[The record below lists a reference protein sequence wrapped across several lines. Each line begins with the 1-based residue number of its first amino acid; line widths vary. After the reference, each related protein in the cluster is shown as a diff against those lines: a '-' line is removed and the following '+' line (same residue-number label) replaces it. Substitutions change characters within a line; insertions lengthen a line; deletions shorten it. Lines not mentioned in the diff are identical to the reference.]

1 MTMTCRLTNVRDFP
15 DVARHWSAKIEVCV
29 HVQSQPRRGS
39 LVSNVTTVG
48 IDLAKNVF
56 SLHGVDARGVVVL
69 RKTVSRARLASF
81 VAQLPAS
88 VIGMEACSGAHE
100 WARRFA
106 QHGHTVKLMAP
117 KFVVPY
123 RKSGKNDG
131 NDAAA
136 ICEAVSRPSMRF
148 VPVKSVEQQTM
159 LTLHRVRLG
168 FVEERTATINRIRGL
183 LAEFGVV
190 LPQRAMEVRRG
201 AAASLEQL
209 PAAAARALSD
219 LLAHVRVLDERVN
232 EYECE
237 LEQHARRD
245 ERAQRIQSLSGVG
258 PISASAIVASVA
270 DAHEFK
276 NGRQF
281 AAWLGLTPKQYST
294 GGKTRLGHITAHG
307 DPYLRTLLIMGARS
321 MLQTA
326 LRRTDRLARWA
337 LGVRARRGYHR
348 ACIAVAAKHARI
360 IWAMLAKNEVL
371 QLS

>member
-1 MTMTCRLTNVRDFP
+1 
-15 DVARHWSAKIEVCV
+15 
-29 HVQSQPRRGS
+29 
-39 LVSNVTTVG
+39 VSNVTTVG

-69 RKTVSRARLASF
+69 RKTVSRARLAAF

-117 KFVVPY
+117 KFVAPY

-159 LTLHRVRLG
+159 LTLHRCALG
-168 FVEERTATINRIRGL
+168 FVEERTATINRI
-183 LAEFGVV
+183 
-190 LPQRAMEVRRG
+190 
-201 AAASLEQL
+201 
-209 PAAAARALSD
+209 
-219 LLAHVRVLDERVN
+219 
-232 EYECE
+232 
-237 LEQHARRD
+237 
-245 ERAQRIQSLSGVG
+245 
-258 PISASAIVASVA
+258 VASVA
-270 DAHEFK
+270 DAHE
-276 NGRQF
+276 
-281 AAWLGLTPKQYST
+281 W
-294 GGKTRLGHITAHG
+294 
-307 DPYLRTLLIMGARS
+307 S

-326 LRRTDRLARWA
+326 LRRTDRLAHWA
-337 LGVRARRGYHR
+337 LSVRARRGYHR
-348 ACIAVAAKHARI
+348 ACVAVAAKHARI
-360 IWAMLAKNEVL
+360 IWAMLEKNEAL

>member
-1 MTMTCRLTNVRDFP
+1 M
-15 DVARHWSAKIEVCV
+15 
-29 HVQSQPRRGS
+29 
-39 LVSNVTTVG
+39 SNVTTCG

-56 SLHGVDARGVVVL
+56 SLHAVDGRGAVVL
-69 RKTVSRARLASF
+69 RKTVTRARLVAV
-81 VAQLPAS
+81 VAQLPPC
-88 VIGMEACSGAHE
+88 VIGLEACSGAHE

-117 KFVVPY
+117 RFVAPY
-123 RKSGKNDG
+123 RKSGKNDN
-131 NDAAA
+131 NDAEA

-148 VPVKSVEQQTM
+148 VPVKSMEQQAV

-190 LPQRAMEVRRG
+190 LAQRVVEVRRG
-201 AAASLEQL
+201 AAATLDQL
-209 PAAAARALSD
+209 PAMAQRALRD
-219 LLAHVRVLDERVN
+219 LLAHVGVLDERIS
-232 EYECE
+232 EYERE
-237 LEQHARRD
+237 LEQHARQD
-245 ERAQRIQSLSGVG
+245 ERAKRIQKLSGVG

-294 GGKTRLGHITAHG
+294 GGKTRLGRITGHG
-307 DPYLRTLLIMGARS
+307 DAYLRTLLIMGARS

-348 ACIAVAAKHARI
+348 ACVAIAAKHARI
-360 IWAMLAKNEVL
+360 IWAMLGKNQPL
-371 QLS
+371 QLA